1 MADETLAECMAAIA
15 KDIREIRDD
24 LRWFR
29 EREERNPQVLRDIG
43 AEEVNRL
50 VVSRQQSE

>member
-1 MADETLAECMAAIA
+1 MADEALAEYIAAIA
-15 KDIREIRDD
+15 KDVREIRDD

-29 EREERNPQVLRDIG
+29 EREERKPQVLKDVA

-50 VVSRQQSE
+50 VVSRQ

>member
-1 MADETLAECMAAIA
+1 MADERLAEYLAAIA

-29 EREERNPQVLRDIG
+29 EREERKPQVLRDVA